1 MGKKLIFVIVAAA
14 MAVVSEAHPLT
25 DVFLSIGTS
34 DENESIMYSDMSSP
48 EDIDEPVSAKAV
60 SSGQPDNRQNK
71 AVEELAVFELFGD
84 KYKRKKG
91 CSLTVVD
98 GVNTRF
104 RNLEVSGDP
113 EIIKNI
119 KRLVEMDRQKATSV
133 TENYTEKTDEIIISF
148 PGVCTIGFTN
158 YTKRDKCEIFISWNV
173 K

>member
-14 MAVVSEAHPLT
+14 MAVVSEAHSLT
-25 DVFLSIGTS
+25 DVFLSIDAS
-34 DENESIMYSDMSSP
+34 DGNESIMYSDMSSL
-48 EDIDEPVSAKAV
+48 EDVDEPVSAKAV
-60 SSGQPDNRQNK
+60 YSGQQDNKQIK
-71 AVEELAVFELFGD
+71 SAEELAVFELFGD

-104 RNLEVSGDP
+104 RSLEVSGDT

-119 KRLVEMDRQKATSV
+119 RRLVEMDRQKATSV
-133 TENYTEKTDEIIISF
+133 TENYTERTDEIIISF
-148 PGVCTIGFTN
+148 PGVCTIGFTD
-158 YTKRDKCEIFISWNV
+158 YAKKDKCEIFISWNV